1 MLTFME
7 KKGFAD
13 VIKLRLLRW
22 GDCPGLSVWA
32 LNTIT
37 CIIIRGMSRQS
48 ECRLEKNFQT
58 QYFRREFLENRSGNN
73 EGAASTVDWGAVRT
87 ATASLLKG
95 EQKLSLG

>member
-37 CIIIRGMSRQS
+37 CVLVNGEVEDLTQKRGESSVITEAKIRVIWPQAK
-48 ECRLEKNFQT
+48 EYQ
-58 QYFRREFLENRSGNN
+58 QPPH
-73 EGAASTVDWGAVRT
+73 
-87 ATASLLKG
+87 
-95 EQKLSLG
+95 QKLEQEERILRASGGIATLSLC